1 MSNAGAVQAI
11 VLSDDF
17 FYRVRGTVIIEM
29 TRGNGDLFS
38 PTDALDNGATTWTQ
52 RHRELIAGIPGFA
65 EDVAYAIASGNENWA
80 TDQAVISDLEILSA
94 VQWARTE
101 VKKHQLSQS
110 FQEFLIRK
118 TAEDNV
124 SEEPPETDETV
135 A

>member
-65 EDVAYAIASGNENWA
+65 EAVAYAILTGNDNWA
-80 TDQAVISDLEILSA
+80 TDQGVISDAMILSA
-94 VQWARTE
+94 VQWARAE
-101 VKKHQLSQS
+101 VKKQQMGQS
-110 FQEFLIRK
+110 FRSFGEVQ
-118 TAEDNV
+118 TN
-124 SEEPPETDETV
+124 ETV